1 MPTGPDL
8 ATGGGLALDPDLPP
22 PAVDAEVLDEQ
33 RGRWTPLRIAAWI
46 GIALLGGLAW
56 VMLALVR
63 GETVNAI
70 WFVFAAICTYLIAY
84 RFYSTYIENR
94 ITRPDDRRATPAEY
108 KENGQDYV
116 PTDRRVLYGHHFAA
130 IAGAGPLVG
139 PVLAAQWGFLPGTV
153 WIIVGVV
160 LAGAVQDYLVMFF
173 SMRRGG
179 RSLGQMAREELGRV
193 GGFAALLAT
202 LTIMIII
209 VAILALVVVNAL
221 GESPWGVFS
230 VAMTIPIALFMGVY
244 LRYLRPG
251 KISEVSIIGFVL
263 LMASIIG
270 GGAVADTE
278 WGVALFTLD
287 RTTIAWAIIVYGFV
301 AAVLPVWLLLAPR
314 DYLSTFMKIG
324 TIAMLAVAIVVVQP
338 AITAP
343 AVSEF
348 ASRAAG
354 GPVVSGP
361 LFPFLFVT
369 IACGALSGFH
379 ALISSGTT
387 PKLVEKERQTRL
399 IGYGGMLMESFVA
412 IMAFVAA
419 LSIDRGI
426 YFAMNASAAATGG
439 TIETAAAF
447 VNSLGLSGVNV
458 TPEVLAQTAKDV
470 GEKSIVSRTG
480 GAPTL
485 AVGLAN
491 IMEQLIGGPGM
502 KSFWYH
508 FAIMFEALFILTAVD
523 AGTRVARFMLQ
534 DFVGN
539 FAPRF
544 RDTSWRTGAWIC
556 TAVMVAGWGTI
567 LIVGVT
573 DPLGGI
579 NTLFP
584 LFGIANQLLAAIAL
598 AVCLAIV
605 AGRGRV
611 GLLWVPL
618 VPLAF
623 ATVVTVTAS
632 MYKIFSPVPA
642 IGYWAQHAAFSDALA
657 RGETSFGAAKT
668 VAAMQAVVRNTFLQ
682 GALSI
687 LFVTLTLVVI
697 GAAVVATIGSLR
709 AGGRPSAEDRPTPS
723 RIYAPSGFVVTPAE
737 RELEKQWAQ
746 AAPPRARAGHH

>member
-1 MPTGPDL
+1 MPTTPDL
-8 ATGGGLALDPDLPP
+8 AERDRDLPQ

-33 RGRWTPLRIAAWI
+33 QRRWTPLRVGVWVAV
-46 GIALLGGLAW
+46 ALLGGLAW
-56 VMLALVR
+56 VMVALVR
-63 GETVNAI
+63 GETVNAV
-70 WFVFAAICTYLIAY
+70 WFVFAAVCTYFIAY
-84 RFYSTYIENR
+84 RFYSTYIEKHV
-94 ITRPDDRRATPAEY
+94 TQPDDRRATPAEY
-108 KENGQDYV
+108 NENGQDYM

-139 PVLAAQWGFLPGTV
+139 PVLAAQWGYLPGTI
-153 WIIVGVV
+153 WIVVGVV

-193 GGFAALLAT
+193 GGFAALVAT

-244 LRYLRPG
+244 LRFWRPG
-251 KISEVSIIGFVL
+251 RVSEVSLIGFVL

-270 GGAVADTE
+270 GGAVAGTE
-278 WGVALFTLD
+278 WGAALFTLD
-287 RTTIAWAIIVYGFV
+287 RTTIAWSIIVYGFL

-348 ASRAAG
+348 AGRAAG

-361 LFPFLFVT
+361 LYPFLFVT

-387 PKLVEKERQTRL
+387 PKLIQKERQTRL

-412 IMAFVAA
+412 IMALVAA

-439 TIETAAAF
+439 TVDTAAAF
-447 VNSLGLSGVNV
+447 VNKLGLVGVNI
-458 TPEVLAQTAKDV
+458 TPDVLAQTARDV

-485 AVGLAN
+485 AVGLAH
-491 IMEQLIGGPGM
+491 IMQQLVGGRGLM
-502 KSFWYH
+502 SFWYH

-539 FAPRF
+539 FVPRF
-544 RDTSWRTGAWIC
+544 RDTSWRAGAWVC
-556 TAVMVAGWGTI
+556 TAIMVAGWGAI
-567 LIVGVT
+567 LIMGVT

-605 AGRGRV
+605 AGRGRI

-618 VPLAF
+618 VPLVF
-623 ATVVTVTAS
+623 AAAVTVTAS
-632 MYKIFSPVPA
+632 LYKIFSSVPA
-642 IGYWAQHAAFSDALA
+642 IGYWAQYAAFRDALA
-657 RGETSFGAAKT
+657 RGETSFQTAKN
-668 VAAMQAVVRNTFLQ
+668 VEAMQAVVRNTFIQ
-682 GALSI
+682 GTLSI
-687 LFVTLTLVVI
+687 VFVTLTVIVI
-697 GAAVVATIGSLR
+697 GAAVAATIRSLR
-709 AGGRPSAEDRPTPS
+709 AGGGPSAEDRPVPS
-723 RIYAPSGFVVTPAE
+723 RIYAPSGFIAMPAE
-737 RELEKQWAQ
+737 RELEKEWVQ
-746 AAPPRARAGHH
+746 AASPRARAHH